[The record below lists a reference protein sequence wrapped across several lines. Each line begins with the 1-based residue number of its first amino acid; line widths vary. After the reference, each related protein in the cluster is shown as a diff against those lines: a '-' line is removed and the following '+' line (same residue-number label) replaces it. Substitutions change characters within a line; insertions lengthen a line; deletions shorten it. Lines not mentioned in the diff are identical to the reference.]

1 MALDMR
7 TLLIASIMG
16 VLINALVLALAWYS
30 EKKLRPVISCWF
42 IGQASLGLGMTFII
56 LQGTVSQ
63 FWGVVL
69 SNVCVACGM
78 VAEQEGLF
86 RYTRKRRG
94 YLQLVLFLL
103 VLVSGAGMWFFNY
116 IYPSLACRI
125 IVFSLVSMIFS
136 VIFIKTLFKSDEI
149 SEAPIKL
156 LATAHILQ
164 FGVMGARAALAY
176 WQGGYV
182 HSYLDLGGMQAV
194 LVLALS
200 ACHMSRAV
208 GYFWLIVHR
217 LGLEIQKQAVTDELT
232 GLYNRRAFSEYLEQ
246 LAAEGAGGFGIA
258 MIDVD
263 KFKSINDQH
272 GHLAGDR
279 YLIQVSNLFRTHL
292 GVHSR
297 IFRYGGDEF
306 VAIIPNVT
314 RAELLQM
321 LERVRCAATDLKI
334 PWEEKTVQS
343 TLSIGVSLAAD
354 DGKSLDQ
361 LLAAADKALYV
372 VKEQGGNQ
380 IAIS

>member
-1 MALDMR
+1 
-7 TLLIASIMG
+7 
-16 VLINALVLALAWYS
+16 
-30 EKKLRPVISCWF
+30 
-42 IGQASLGLGMTFII
+42 
-56 LQGTVSQ
+56 
-63 FWGVVL
+63 
-69 SNVCVACGM
+69 M

-86 RYTRKRRG
+86 RYTKKRRG
-94 YLQLVLFLL
+94 YLRPVLFLL
-103 VLVSGAGMWFFNY
+103 VIASGAGMWFFNY

-136 VIFIKTLFKSDEI
+136 VIFINTLFKSDEI

-156 LATAHILQ
+156 LATAHTLQ

-182 HSYLDLGGMQAV
+182 NSYLHLGGMQAV

-200 ACHMSRAV
+200 ACHISRAV

-232 GLYNRRAFSEYLEQ
+232 GLYNRRAFGEYLEQ
-246 LAAEGAGGFGIA
+246 LTAEGTGGFGIA

-279 YLIQVSNLFRTHL
+279 YLIQISNLFRTQL

-306 VAIIPNVT
+306 IAIIPNVT
-314 RAELLQM
+314 KAELLQM
-321 LERVRCAATDLKI
+321 LERVRCAAADLKI

-343 TLSIGVSLAAD
+343 TLSIGISLAAA
-354 DGKSLDQ
+354 DGNSLDQ

-380 IAIS
+380 IAIL